1 MKLGFCT
8 MGYLDYTIVEE
19 AVRRIA
25 KAGYEIVDFWAYSP
39 HLGPDI
45 YAEKKQR
52 EAIKKLVADCGLQT
66 AALSVNGGGL
76 ALHINFSHSIEQI
89 RKISVNY
96 YKECVDLARDI
107 DCPMINM
114 ISGHMVYGT
123 TRGQAWQWN
132 RECMKEVSLYAGDKG
147 IQVAL
152 HTLTPCESR
161 VMVTL
166 DDALQ
171 MMGEINLPN
180 LKVMIDTADQ
190 NITDQNI
197 SDSIRKAGPDLV
209 YFHANDNSGY
219 GQGDAHLPPG
229 RGTVDWRQV
238 LLTLKEIGYTGDMTV
253 QVHVGHPV
261 DIDAWCRESYDYLSK
276 VKQEVGGL

>member
-8 MGYLDYTIVEE
+8 MGYLDYTTVEE
-19 AVRRIA
+19 AVKRIA

-45 YAEKKQR
+45 YSEKKQR
-52 EAIKKLVADCGLQT
+52 DTIKKLVADCGLQT
-66 AALSVNGGGL
+66 ASLSLNGGGL
-76 ALHINFSHSIEQI
+76 ALHINFSHSIDQI
-89 RKISVNY
+89 RQISVDY
-96 YKECVDLARDI
+96 YKECVDLAKDI
-107 DCPMINM
+107 DCPRINM
-114 ISGHMVYGT
+114 ISGHMIFGT
-123 TRGQAWQWN
+123 TREQAWQWN
-132 RECMKEVSLYAGDKG
+132 RECMKEVSLYAADKG

-171 MMGEINLPN
+171 MMREIDLPN

-197 SDSIRKAGPDLV
+197 SDSIRKAGTDLV

-229 RGTVDWRQV
+229 RGNIDWQQV
-238 LLTLKEIGYTGDMTV
+238 ILTLKEIGYKGDLTA
-253 QVHVGHPV
+253 QVHVAHPV
-261 DIDAWCRESYDYLSK
+261 DIDSWCRESFEYLTA
-276 VKQEVGGL
+276 VKKRIGI

>member
-8 MGYLDYTIVEE
+8 MGYLDYTTVEE
-19 AVRRIA
+19 AVKRIA
-25 KAGYEIVDFWAYSP
+25 KTGYEVVDFWAYSP

-45 YAEKKQR
+45 YREKKQR
-52 EAIKKLVADCGLQT
+52 DEIKKLVADCGLQT
-66 AALSVNGGGL
+66 ASLSVNGGGL

-89 RKISVNY
+89 REISVNY

-107 DCPMINM
+107 DCPRINM

-123 TRGQAWQWN
+123 TKEQAWQWN
-132 RECMKEVSLYAGDKG
+132 RECMKEVALYAGDKDV
-147 IQVAL
+147 QVAL

-171 MMGEINLPN
+171 MMGEIDLPN

-197 SDSIRKAGPDLV
+197 SDAIRKAGPDLV
-209 YFHANDNSGY
+209 YFHANDNSGH

-229 RGTVDWRQV
+229 RGSVDWEQV
-238 LLTLKEIGYTGDMTV
+238 MLTLKEVGYKGDMTV
-253 QVHVGHPV
+253 QVHVGYPV
-261 DIDAWCRESYDYLSK
+261 DIDAWCRESFEYLTAVKNK
-276 VKQEVGGL
+276 VGI

>member
-8 MGYLDYTIVEE
+8 MGYLDYTTVEE
-19 AVRRIA
+19 AIKRIA
-25 KAGYEIVDFWAYSP
+25 AVGYETIDFWAYSP

-45 YAEKKQR
+45 YATKKQR
-52 EAIKKLVADCGLQT
+52 ETVKKLVADNGLET
-66 AALSVNGGGL
+66 VALSVNGGGL

-89 RKISVNY
+89 RKTSVDY
-96 YKECVDLARDI
+96 YKECVDLASDI
-107 DCPMINM
+107 DCPRINM

-123 TRGQAWQWN
+123 SREQAWGWN
-132 RECMKEVSLYAGDKG
+132 RQCMKEVALYAGEKN

-171 MMGEINLPN
+171 MMHEINLDS

-197 SDSIRKAGPDLV
+197 SDSIRKAGKDLV

-229 RGTVDWRQV
+229 RGNVDWKQV
-238 LLTLKEIGYTGDMTV
+238 LLTLKETGYQGDMTV

-261 DIDAWCRESYDYLSK
+261 DIDSWCRGSYEYLSK
-276 VKQEVGGL
+276 ITEEVGI

>member
-1 MKLGFCT
+1 MRLGFCT
-8 MGYLDYTIVEE
+8 MGYLDYTTVEE
-19 AVRRIA
+19 AIKRIA
-25 KAGYEIVDFWAYSP
+25 AVGYETLDFWAYSP
-39 HLGPDI
+39 HLGPDL
-45 YAEKKQR
+45 YSTKKQR
-52 EAIKKLVADCGLQT
+52 ETVKKLVADNGLET
-66 AALSVNGGGL
+66 VGMSMNGGGL

-89 RKISVNY
+89 RKTSVEY
-96 YKECVDLARDI
+96 YKECVDLAKDI
-107 DCPMINM
+107 DCPRINM

-123 TRGQAWQWN
+123 SREQAWEWN
-132 RECMKEVSLYAGDKG
+132 RQCMKEVALYAGEKG

-152 HTLTPCESR
+152 HTLTPSESR

-171 MMGEINLPN
+171 MMNEINLES

-197 SDSIRKAGPDLV
+197 SDAIRKAGKDLV

-229 RGTVDWRQV
+229 RGNVDWKQV
-238 LLTLKEIGYTGDMTV
+238 MRTLKEINYQGDMTA

-261 DIDAWCRESYDYLSK
+261 DIDSWCHESFEYLSNVMK
-276 VKQEVGGL
+276 EVGL